1 MTQENG
7 TNQENHAVQSTYLP
21 QNMEVIQKGR
31 ELQLKVDFTIDTERK
46 IRGCAHFPAIDKERE
61 LILSDAISKALP
73 DFMKH
78 PILHYRHTERPVG
91 TVTKAYIDSDGAFHI
106 EGSIYDTPDTNDVWE
121 QVKKGELN
129 KFSIYGKRIDASPEC
144 SIPPGQRI
152 SPCVTKALSLFS
164 ISLVGDNAINP
175 NTYLEVA
182 KGGDSTPF
190 GEYED
195 FSDCV
200 SQNQSKDNPEGY
212 CAEVHKKITG
222 EYPAEKAE
230 EEEKEDEK
238 EEVEK
243 SDVPMMPEGG
253 LYKAETNVSSI
264 LERLGK
270 VEEALNKLIESD
282 KNVHESMGK
291 SEDKMEVEENKEE
304 SVEKCSDGKPIVK
317 KAETVE
323 ETPVTE
329 YITKADL
336 TGFITKAE
344 LDTFQKAF
352 DELKSRVDKM
362 EQETI
367 EKGGNIVMI
376 VNGQKQANPNVD
388 NIDAIGS
395 VL

>member
-1 MTQENG
+1 
-7 TNQENHAVQSTYLP
+7 
-21 QNMEVIQKGR
+21 
-31 ELQLKVDFTIDTERK
+31 
-46 IRGCAHFPAIDKERE
+46 
-61 LILSDAISKALP
+61 
-73 DFMKH
+73 
-78 PILHYRHTERPVG
+78 
-91 TVTKAYIDSDGAFHI
+91 
-106 EGSIYDTPDTNDVWE
+106 
-121 QVKKGELN
+121 
-129 KFSIYGKRIDASPEC
+129 
-144 SIPPGQRI
+144 
-152 SPCVTKALSLFS
+152 
-164 ISLVGDNAINP
+164 
-175 NTYLEVA
+175 
-182 KGGDSTPF
+182 
-190 GEYED
+190 
-195 FSDCV
+195 
-200 SQNQSKDNPEGY
+200 
-212 CAEVHKKITG
+212 
-222 EYPAEKAE
+222 
-230 EEEKEDEK
+230 
-238 EEVEK
+238 
-243 SDVPMMPEGG
+243 MMPEGG